1 MKKMEA
7 DVIVVAAGL
16 SGMAAACAAGE
27 AGAKTL
33 VFEKANTTGGA
44 ANMAMGPLGVGSRI
58 QRESMVSITPG
69 EAFRKHMFFTHYKVD
84 ARLVRDYYFKSGDT
98 IDWLERMG
106 VEFAGVQRAFSAPE
120 ATRPYSDGE
129 FTWHVVKPE
138 GGGIPGPRAATAM
151 MKKMTEY
158 AMEQGV
164 EFCLETP
171 VKKLIK
177 EDGAVV
183 GVIAVDARG
192 EEIEARAPSVII
204 ATGGFGANPEMI
216 KEYCG
221 FEYGKTINNFAV
233 PGMVGDGLKMA
244 WEVGAAKTP
253 IIMEIMYQ
261 LPDNLNHF
269 YIEGAFR
276 QPCLWVNRNGQRFMP
291 EDQIGNTTF
300 TGNALAAQPGK
311 IGFAIFDARL
321 LKRYKKKGP
330 DIVSHVHPHDLYD
343 HFEEQWERDLA
354 AGYEPICQ
362 ADTIEELAEKAGI
375 DVEGLKAQVEEYNEM
390 CEAGYDE
397 VFEKERHYMEP
408 IAKAPFYCC
417 RQTVGAYGSLGGIKI
432 NHKMEVLD
440 EEAHVIPGLY
450 AVGTDACSI
459 YGDTYPFTLPGN
471 TMGFCVNSG
480 RIAGENA
487 AAKVAEF

>member
-7 DVIVVAAGL
+7 EVIVVAAGL

-58 QRESMVSITPG
+58 QRASMVSITPG

-84 ARLVRDYYFKSGDT
+84 ARLVRDFYFKSGDT
-98 IDWLERMG
+98 IDWLESMG

-120 ATRPYSDGE
+120 ATRSYSDGE

-158 AMEQGV
+158 AQEQGV

-183 GVIAVDARG
+183 GVIAVDAQG

-216 KEYCG
+216 KEYCD

-261 LPDNLNHF
+261 LPDNMNHF

-300 TGNALAAQPGK
+300 TGNALATQPGK
-311 IGFAIFDARL
+311 IGFSIFDAKL

-330 DIVSHVHPHDLYD
+330 DIISHVHPHDLYD

-417 RQTVGAYGSLGGIKI
+417 RQTVGAYGSLGDIHI
-432 NHKMEVLD
+432 NHKMEVM
-440 EEAHVIPGLY
+440 V
-450 AVGTDACSI
+450 
-459 YGDTYPFTLPGN
+459 
-471 TMGFCVNSG
+471 
-480 RIAGENA
+480 
-487 AAKVAEF
+487 

>member
-27 AGAKTL
+27 AGVKTL

-84 ARLVRDYYFKSGDT
+84 ARLVRDFYFKSGDT
-98 IDWLERMG
+98 IDWLESMG

-120 ATRPYSDGE
+120 ATRAYSEGE

-158 AMEQGV
+158 AKEQGV

-183 GVIAVDARG
+183 GVIAVDAQG

-216 KEYCG
+216 KEYTG

-261 LPDNLNHF
+261 LPDNMNHF

-291 EDQIGNTTF
+291 EDQIANTTF
-300 TGNALAAQPGK
+300 TGNALATQPGK
-311 IGFAIFDARL
+311 IGFSIFDAKL

-330 DIVSHVHPHDLYD
+330 DIISHVHPHDLYD

-397 VFEKERHYMEP
+397 VFEKDRHYMEP

-440 EEAHVIPGLY
+440 EDAKVIPGLY

-487 AAKVAEF
+487 AAKVSEF